1 MSTPSSDPGRGR
13 RRGAWFILAIALAL
27 AMPLVVAVISPG
39 PTPGAGGGA
48 PAAEGSSSV
57 ALAPHWP
64 TSRLTAQLPGPP
76 RGRTAPTGSASAPH
90 VSGSGRP
97 SAGRTSGGALFTR
110 SGALP
115 EAAPVGESGAGGHAR
130 QAGISLTPSNTQ
142 PHWACP
148 EGPCEAIVDPPPVR
162 RRGHWALP
170 AGGPLLEG
178 GGEGGG
184 FDPQD
189 LQSAYGI
196 PATGGSTQTVAL
208 VEAYGY
214 AAAETDLA
222 SYRERYGL
230 SACTK
235 ANGCFRKVN
244 EEGVESGYPATESSE
259 WITES
264 ALDLDMVSAACP
276 ECHIVLVEASSQ
288 SVLDLG
294 HAANT
299 AASLGA
305 TEISNSYGV
314 PEEACGGTS
323 DCQEYAT
330 DYDHPGVLVTAS
342 AGDSGYDNYFGG
354 YASPSFPAASPY
366 VLAVGG
372 TSLRKASGSRG
383 WSEAA
388 WLETGRRLGSGG
400 GCSLSEPKPVW
411 QADGGCAHRTDNDV
425 AAVAA
430 CETPVSVYS
439 AGNGGWGDY
448 CGTSVS
454 APLLAAIGAHGSAYA
469 RSLPGADAYY
479 HDPGGL
485 FDVTAGSDGEC
496 APAEV
501 EYLCHAE
508 IGYDGPTGEG
518 TPDGPITITAAAP
531 SVATHSASA
540 VAGGSARLNG
550 AVNPSALATSYHFE
564 YGTSTAYGT
573 SVPASGASAGSG
585 TGTSEVSQTISGL
598 QANTTYHFRLVAT
611 NSAGASDGQ
620 DTSFSTAPPSVSGV
634 SPNSGPAA
642 ASNSVTVSGNH
653 FAGATAV
660 NFGSVAVHRI
670 DVESEGRIAVSAP
683 AGTGIVNVTV
693 TTPAGTSETSAADQ
707 YRYLLG
713 SVFGFGLNAS
723 GQLGIGNTVTAVT
736 TPEEVSNL
744 SEAVSLAGGDSSLA
758 LLSNGTVMSWGENFY
773 GELGDGTF
781 ALSDVPQKVCAVA
794 VSSCPGGPYL
804 HEVTAVAAG
813 VADSIAL
820 LKNGTVVGW
829 GSDYEGQLP
838 GAGANDTDVP
848 VHLCAVSEAPC
859 KPENYLKEV
868 VAIAAGGW
876 DNLALLKNGTVLA
889 WGYNESAELGDGH
902 VSGPEL
908 CDENFYQC
916 SRTPAPVLGLSEV
929 AAIAAGTNHNLAL
942 LQNGTVMA
950 WGENGSGELGDGNAS
965 GPQTCTER
973 KGTYACSSTPVAV
986 AGLSEASAI
995 AGGWGYSVA
1004 LLRNG
1009 KVMTW
1014 GNNCEGE
1021 LGIGV
1026 GCGGPEYCPE
1036 QRPCSVKPV
1045 LVSSLSEVRAIAAGE
1060 TDSGTLALL
1069 QNGSV
1074 MGWGGDMYG
1083 ELGNGERLQSNSP
1096 VASCAPYETAPC
1108 ASHLTGITAVFAGGD
1123 HSFAIRAQP
1132 PSVSNLSAHAG
1143 PVGGG
1148 TPVTITGT
1156 NFTGASEVKFGSV
1169 KATSFEVL
1177 SPTQI
1182 STVAPAFA
1190 GGNAI
1195 AEVTVTTPQG
1205 TSALS
1210 IGDSFIYQPTVSQIE
1225 PTGGPAGGGTTVII
1239 HGSAYQGH
1247 YLNGAQE
1254 TPSFVA
1260 AVRFGAASATNV
1272 EVLSGEEIKAT
1283 APHGNGTVDVTVES
1297 AGGASAAAPGD
1308 QFTYTAQ
1315 AGSLE
1320 FPHWTLAGSLR
1331 PRGLAQAITLPAGA
1345 FFEGDGELDEQTG
1358 VGTIAGSISVPPFTA
1373 PLMLFGALPVK
1384 LAMTLSAA
1392 GPLEGSL
1399 TASEPP
1405 AGGEALSLPLEL
1417 DMDISSVTILGLELP
1432 AGCSPTQPL
1441 ALNLAANL
1449 TREELTSGGWRFA
1462 GSTTLSRFRCEQGF
1476 LGPVLAILLTSV
1488 LSGPANPYSITI
1500 SPPAP

>member
-1 MSTPSSDPGRGR
+1 MSTPNADPGRGR
-13 RRGAWFILAIALAL
+13 RRRVWFIVALAAAL
-27 AMPLVVAVISPG
+27 AMPLVVAATSPG
-39 PTPGAGGGA
+39 PSPRTR
-48 PAAEGSSSV
+48 AAEGASSV
-57 ALAPHWP
+57 AVAPRWP
-64 TSRLTAQLPGPP
+64 TSRLTAQLSGPL
-76 RGRTAPTGSASAPH
+76 RGRTSPAGSAPAPQ
-90 VSGSGRP
+90 VSGAAQP

-110 SGALP
+110 TGALT
-115 EAAPVGESGAGGHAR
+115 EAAPIGENGPGGRAR
-130 QAGISLTPSNTQ
+130 QPGISLTPSNSE

-162 RRGHWALP
+162 RHGRWALP

-189 LQSAYGI
+189 LRSAYGI
-196 PATGGSTQTVAL
+196 PASGGSTQTVAL

-244 EEGVESGYPATESSE
+244 EEGAESSYPATESSE
-259 WITES
+259 WITEA

-294 HAANT
+294 QAANT

-323 DCQEYAT
+323 NCQEYAA
-330 DYDHPGVLVTAS
+330 DYDHPGVLVTVS

-354 YASPSFPAASPY
+354 YASPSFPASSPY

-372 TSLRKASGSRG
+372 TSLRKAAGARG
-383 WSEAA
+383 WTEAA

-439 AGNGGWGDY
+439 AGDGGWGDY

-454 APLLAAIGAHGSAYA
+454 APLLAGIAAHGSAYA

-479 HDPGGL
+479 HDRGGL
-485 FDVTAGSDGEC
+485 FDVTEGSDGEC
-496 APAEV
+496 TPAEI
-501 EYLCHAE
+501 EYLCRAQA
-508 IGYDGPTGEG
+508 GYDGPTGEG
-518 TPDGPITITAAAP
+518 TPDGPIAITAAAP

-550 AVNPSALATSYHFE
+550 AVNPSALETFYHFE
-564 YGTSTAYGT
+564 YGTSTGYGT
-573 SVPASGASAGSG
+573 SVPGSGASVGSG

-611 NSAGASDGQ
+611 NGAGTSYGQ
-620 DTSFSTAPPSVSGV
+620 DNSFSTAPPSVSAV

-642 ASNSVTVSGNH
+642 GGNSVTVSGSH

-670 DVESEGRIAVSAP
+670 DVESEGRIVVFAP

-744 SEAVSLAGGDSSLA
+744 SEAVSLSAGGASLA
-758 LLSNGTVMSWGENFY
+758 LLGNGTLMSWGENFY

-781 ALSDVPQKVCAVA
+781 AQSDLPQKVCAVG
-794 VSSCPGGPYL
+794 VSACPVGPYL
-804 HEVTAVAAG
+804 QEVTSVAAG
-813 VADSIAL
+813 DADSIAL

-829 GSDYEGQLP
+829 GSNYEGQLP
-838 GAGANDTDVP
+838 GAAGNDTDVP
-848 VHLCAVSEAPC
+848 IHLCTVSESPC
-859 KPENYLKEV
+859 RPENYLKEV

-889 WGYNESAELGDGH
+889 WGYNESAELGDGR

-929 AAIAAGTNHNLAL
+929 VAIAAGTNHNLAL

-950 WGENGSGELGDGNAS
+950 WGENSSGELGNGTAS
-965 GPQTCTER
+965 GPQTCKEQR
-973 KGTYACSSTPVAV
+973 GTYACSSTPVPV
-986 AGLSEASAI
+986 TGLSEVSAVS
-995 AGGWGYSVA
+995 AGWGYSVA
-1004 LLRNG
+1004 LLRDG

-1036 QRPCSVKPV
+1036 QRPCSDKPV

-1096 VASCAPYETAPC
+1096 VAPCAPYETAPC
-1108 ASHLTGITAVFAGGD
+1108 GSHLTGITAVFAGGD

-1132 PSVSNLSAHAG
+1132 PSVTNLSTHAG

-1156 NFTGASEVKFGSV
+1156 NLSGASEVKFGSV
-1169 KATSFEVL
+1169 QATSFEVL

-1182 STVAPAFA
+1182 SAVAPAFA

-1205 TSALS
+1205 TTALS
-1210 IGDSFIYQPTVSQIE
+1210 IGDSFVYQPTVTQIE
-1225 PTGGPAGGGTTVII
+1225 PTGGPAGGGTSVII
-1239 HGSAYQGH
+1239 HGAAYQGH

-1254 TPSFVA
+1254 TSPFVG
-1260 AVRFGAASATNV
+1260 AVRFGAVPASNV
-1272 EVLSGEEIKAT
+1272 EVLSAEEIRAT
-1283 APHGNGTVDVTVES
+1283 APHGNGTVHVTVETP
-1297 AGGASAAAPGD
+1297 GGASETTPAD
-1308 QFTYTAQ
+1308 QFTYTPQ

-1320 FPHWTLAGSLR
+1320 FPHWTLAGSLT
-1331 PRGLAQAITLPAGA
+1331 PRGLAQPITLPAGA
-1345 FFEGDGELDEQTG
+1345 FFEGGGELDEATG
-1358 VGTIAGSISVPPFTA
+1358 AGTIAGSISVPPFTA
-1373 PLMLFGALPVK
+1373 QLMLFGALPVR
-1384 LAMTLSAA
+1384 LGMTVSAE

-1417 DMDISSVTILGLELP
+1417 DMHVSSVTILGLELP
-1432 AGCSPTQPL
+1432 AACSPTQPL
-1441 ALNLAANL
+1441 ALNLAEKL
-1449 TREELTSGGWRFA
+1449 TREQLISGGWSFA
-1462 GSTTLSRFRCEQGF
+1462 GSTTISRFRCEPG
-1476 LGPVLAILLTSV
+1476 LVGPVLAILLSAV
-1488 LSGPANPYSITI
+1488 LSGPSNPYAITV